1 MNGAAPA
8 TSHKSRAMI
17 WTLVGAGLLLLVA
30 ANSHLVYVA
39 TTSQPDCVTHVRRG
53 ETATSGQYSAA
64 SSSCSP
70 ARSGG

>member
-1 MNGAAPA
+1 
-8 TSHKSRAMI
+8 MI
-17 WTLVGAGLLLLVA
+17 WTLVGAGLLLLVV

-53 ETATSGQYSAA
+53 ETASGQYSAA

>member
-1 MNGAAPA
+1 
-8 TSHKSRAMI
+8 MI
-17 WTLVGAGLLLLVA
+17 WTLVGAGLLLFIV

>member
-1 MNGAAPA
+1 
-8 TSHKSRAMI
+8 MI
-17 WTLVGAGLLLLVA
+17 WALVGAGLLLLVV

-53 ETATSGQYSAA
+53 ETAASGQYSAA